1 MKETKYRNLSIR
13 GPLTLFIIVLVLIL
27 TLTVLWNVVL
37 VHDYNKLRELAAQDT
52 AFHGTFLALGSLL
65 FLTIII
71 LSSLLGAQLI
81 GQLRWSQRQSN
92 FIASVSH
99 ELNSPLSAIKLFA
112 QTLRRDDLSAGDRR
126 NFVEKILFDVDR
138 LSRLVANILRAAEVD
153 NRGAEL
159 LIAPQRVELHAYLE
173 DYLQDAAAFH
183 RESGLEVSLEG
194 EGPLWVEL
202 DRMMFRQVLEN
213 LVDNAV
219 RYRAEGPPKI
229 RVEVVQLDGKIE
241 IRVSDQGI
249 GVPPVELPKLF
260 DRFYRIERSEP
271 PRRGRKGTGIGL
283 YVVRT
288 IVQAHGGRVGARS
301 EGPGK
306 GTTIW
311 IRLPAAST
319 EKEAV

>member
-1 MKETKYRNLSIR
+1 MNETKHRNLSIR
-13 GPLTLFIIVLVLIL
+13 GPLTLFIIVLVLIS

-65 FLTIII
+65 FLTIIV
-71 LSSLLGAQLI
+71 LSSILGAQLI

-112 QTLRRDDLSAGDRR
+112 QTLRRDDLSTGDRR
-126 NFVEKILFDVDR
+126 NFVEKILFDVER

-159 LIAPQRVELHAYLE
+159 LIAPQRVELHSYLDDYLE
-173 DYLQDAAAFH
+173 DAVALH
-183 RESGLEVSLEG
+183 RENGLAMSLAG
-194 EGPLWVEL
+194 KGPLWVEL
-202 DRMMFRQVLEN
+202 DRMMFRQVLDN

-219 RYRAEGPPKI
+219 RYRGERPPKI
-229 RVEVVQLDGKIE
+229 HVEVAPLDGKIE

-249 GVPPVELPKLF
+249 GVPAAELVKLF
-260 DRFYRIERSEP
+260 DRFYRIETGEA

-283 YVVRT
+283 YIVRT
-288 IVQAHGGRVGARS
+288 IVHAHGGKVGARS

-311 IRLPAAST
+311 IRLPAA
-319 EKEAV
+319 EAEEEAA